1 MSNLSYD
8 WYLTMAAVSDERVR
22 NRADRDAAASIPE
35 TGNDEK

>member
-8 WYLTMAAVSDERVR
+8 WHLTMAAASGERAR
-22 NRADRDAAASIPE
+22 NGADRDEAASIPE